1 MTDSPFQELRFGFES
16 ARLRL
21 GSASISPIP
30 SPLERPSHRGR
41 NNAPVEARQ
50 LSWLSLQG
58 WLADAD
64 DTTSARAIK
73 GGLEPAQA
81 VAWELFTPI
90 QRILF
95 VAVISVAAAESRKNR
110 IISQLKKSVE
120 YRDQVLSNMQHKLDS
135 LCAQIS
141 NIKDHPGT
149 ETPVMSPT
157 KDIEMQSDEAF
168 GCDKIKFVDCGC
180 WLCDQHRDVS
190 HGLVGS
196 NDMKGSG
203 GYEILQY
210 KMSIDHVAEQEER
223 RMSDLSDMASSVTSA
238 ADFQLN
244 SLAIE
249 QDMYNLK
256 RDCEEKDGTIRELTS
271 LLHSS
276 ETAGSKR
283 IAQLEDII
291 RRKNSTI
298 TRLKRD
304 MAVLEQKVVHHARL
318 QRSSYSSS
326 LSSDDS
332 DFADTLPKVPHMAD
346 NLLYDMDSTTSP
358 SDSDCSSPVNRTCQK
373 LVPEKA
379 STSMVDPLT
388 SRCTSVAPLKEI
400 SMNSRHLRS
409 VNTRSQ
415 THVQVPDQQ
424 VPYPP
429 YRKNLSQRVLL
440 KDPVHPKLQG
450 QGSYQL
456 VEIQKSVKG
465 VLCLCGRNQKMLLHR
480 RDGLSK
486 VDVENDTCTIRVCSC
501 QLNMLFE

>member
-1 MTDSPFQELRFGFES
+1 MADSPFQELRFGFES

-21 GSASISPIP
+21 GSTSLSPMP
-30 SPLERPSHRGR
+30 SPSTRRLSIGSAEWPSHRGR
-41 NNAPVEARQ
+41 NSAPAAARQ

-58 WLADAD
+58 WLAYAD
-64 DTTSARAIK
+64 DATSARAIR
-73 GGLEPAQA
+73 GRLEPAQA

-120 YRDQVLSNMQHKLDS
+120 FRDQVLSNMQHKLDS

-149 ETPVMSPT
+149 KTPVMSPT

-256 RDCEEKDGTIRELTS
+256 RDCEEKDRTIRELTS

-291 RRKNSTI
+291 CRKNATI

-332 DFADTLPKVPHMAD
+332 DFADTLPKIPHMAD

-415 THVQVPDQQ
+415 TVSPRRQS
-424 VPYPP
+424 
-429 YRKNLSQRVLL
+429 LSPSQPVLL
-440 KDPVHPKLQG
+440 KDPVHPKLRG
-450 QGSYQL
+450 QGNYQL

-465 VLCLCGRNQKMLLHR
+465 VLCLCGRNKKMLLHR

-486 VDVENDTCTIRVCSC
+486 VDVENDTCTIRS
-501 QLNMLFE
+501 LFIPVEHAF